1 MDAVNLAYT
10 ASLRQGR
17 ALNYQTSSDMLPGIF
32 QQSSFDA
39 LGLAAAAIELY
50 FGAGECQI
58 EPMIPKWVTGES
70 ASSYLDPELTSFR
83 KFFTSRAPIS
93 APVGILPLST
103 CHFG

>member
-1 MDAVNLAYT
+1 MDAVNLAHT

-17 ALNYQTSSDMLPGIF
+17 ALNYQTSDMLPGIF

-58 EPMIPKWVTGES
+58 EPLIPKWVTGES
-70 ASSYLDPELTSFR
+70 ASSFLNPE
-83 KFFTSRAPIS
+83 
-93 APVGILPLST
+93 
-103 CHFG
+103 

>member
-1 MDAVNLAYT
+1 MRSIKRRRSVWGK
-10 ASLRQGR
+10 SLK
-17 ALNYQTSSDMLPGIF
+17 LSDMLPGIF

-70 ASSYLDPELTSFR
+70 ASSFLNPE
-83 KFFTSRAPIS
+83 
-93 APVGILPLST
+93 
-103 CHFG
+103 